1 MILTTRE
8 GSGYVVCV
16 RSETGFGSGLLRD
29 KPWGTWHWWYLLGEM
44 CLVPTRFELL
54 SRILWCLGCDSWFCI
69 LIFNEVPQSLQTNV
83 WPNSHSFNISPWCQ
97 NFFGWTSYPRKGTC
111 ADFEIVKRFGWPL
124 TRSILQRVFAVSV
137 PWLFVATTLSLI
149 TLSISIKNAILNLSA
164 LSIKGTMTFGINANE
179 HNNTVI
185 MLCVV
190 GTYRVPLG

>member
-1 MILTTRE
+1 VRFYSNCPKLWMILITRE

-44 CLVPTRFELL
+44 CRVPTQFELL

-111 ADFEIVKRFGWPL
+111 ADFEIVDELIGHWHVRFCNAFLLSRCPGY
-124 TRSILQRVFAVSV
+124 SLQRR
-137 PWLFVATTLSLI
+137 L
-149 TLSISIKNAILNLSA
+149 A
-164 LSIKGTMTFGINANE
+164 LWHLA
-179 HNNTVI
+179 
-185 MLCVV
+185 
-190 GTYRVPLG
+190 